1 MDAYSDELTDHFE
14 HPHNRGLIEGA
25 AGAGAMRNPVCGDF
39 LQVTVAIEDDMVTRM
54 GWEAKG
60 CLPSIGAASILSEIV
75 RGQPV
80 SEAMAFDEQ
89 QLIAAVGGLPTTKLH
104 SAALA
109 IGALHAALRQYQ
121 SRQD

>member
-1 MDAYSDELTDHFE
+1 MDAYSDELLEAFE
-14 HPHNRGLIEGA
+14 HPQNRHLIELP

-39 LQVTVAIEDDMVTRM
+39 LQVTVSIEDDMVTRM

-80 SEAMAFDEQ
+80 AQALALDEAA
-89 QLIAAVGGLPTTKLH
+89 LIAAVGGLPTTKLH

-109 IGALHAALRQYQ
+109 PLLADIFHARRCPAP
-121 SRQD
+121 